1 MGHEQSGHHCLPAQ
15 DSAGHLAAR
24 SNNSLG
30 LDLRSKGM
38 IRFSFSGY
46 AGLVVAIF
54 LIAGCGSL
62 GPQATIPRA
71 ASPALRQVG
80 QHSKSWMLPEA
91 KSKTCFTSPI
101 TRATKC
107 VFSYPSDKLVGT
119 LTGFGSPVGAC
130 VDKAGNVWIVNQDP
144 PEVIE
149 YAHGGSIP
157 VATLSLDGDLYG
169 CSIDPGTGNLA
180 VVEDDYGITIFP
192 NAQNPPTTFAT
203 PDLAQCNMVVM
214 MIRATSSR

>member
-1 MGHEQSGHHCLPAQ
+1 
-15 DSAGHLAAR
+15 
-24 SNNSLG
+24 
-30 LDLRSKGM
+30 M

-91 KSKTCFTSPI
+91 KSKDLLYLSDNTGDQVY
-101 TRATKC
+101 

-130 VDKAGNVWIVNQDP
+130 VDKR
-144 PEVIE
+144 
-149 YAHGGSIP
+149 
-157 VATLSLDGDLYG
+157 
-169 CSIDPGTGNLA
+169 GTSG
-180 VVEDDYGITIFP
+180 
-192 NAQNPPTTFAT
+192 
-203 PDLAQCNMVVM
+203 
-214 MIRATSSR
+214 